1 MKKKKDYMSP
11 SFTVITVEMEQGIAA
26 SSATLGPGT
35 TTPPITEWENPGSE
49 GDFGTGI
56 IEVDL

>member
-1 MKKKKDYMSP
+1 MSP